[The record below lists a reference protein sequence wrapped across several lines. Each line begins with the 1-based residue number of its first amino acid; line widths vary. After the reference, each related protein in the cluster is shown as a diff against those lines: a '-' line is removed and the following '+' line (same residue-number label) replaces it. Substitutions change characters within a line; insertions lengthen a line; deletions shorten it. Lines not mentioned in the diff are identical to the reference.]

1 MNKVFLLLLF
11 VVIFAS
17 VAAKKGWK
25 LRQRQG
31 CKYDKSAWSDCD
43 TTTNTVSR
51 VLTLKFGDE
60 GCQQTQNQ
68 TITCDRFERLQ
79 SWKVKK
85 MERRREWQEQKQ
97 QRKYQKQEMKE
108 NKQLVKEQ
116 LKRCQYAHSDWS
128 ECDQATNTVYRN
140 FTLSEGEQGCKQT
153 HSITITCDKLS
164 RIQAW
169 KAKKVDRKQKRKGE
183 KLQMKQER
191 KEKRKLEKEQRLK
204 CKYNKGNWSECDNT
218 TNTVDRVMT
227 LRDGE
232 EEECEPTIIV
242 TISCTKFE
250 RIQQWKA
257 RKMERKNEKKEN
269 KMFIREQKNV
279 WKENKKIL
287 KEQRR
292 IGCSFDVT
300 FSECDPTTNMV
311 TKSYIPTTDD
321 DDSCENRSFEYSC
334 DLHERLM
341 EKKRERQ
348 DNRATNRKINR
359 KQLRQ
364 QRLFISS

>member
-1 MNKVFLLLLF
+1 MKNVFVIF
-11 VVIFAS
+11 VVVLVATA
-17 VAAKKGWK
+17 AAKKGWK
-25 LRQRQG
+25 LRQRQQ

-43 TTTNTVSR
+43 TKTNTVSR
-51 VLTLKFGDE
+51 VLTLKSGKE

-79 SWKVKK
+79 AWKIKK
-85 MERRREWQEQKQ
+85 AENRRELQEKKH
-97 QRKYQKQEMKE
+97 QRKERQQEMKE

-116 LKRCQYAHSDWS
+116 LKRCRYEHSDWS
-128 ECDQATNTVYRN
+128 ECDQATNTATRN
-140 FTLSEGEQGCKQT
+140 FTLSEGEQGCEQSHT
-153 HSITITCDKLS
+153 ITITCDKLN

-169 KAKKVDRKQKRKGE
+169 KAKKRDRKQKRIDE

-191 KEKRKLEKEQRLK
+191 KERRKLEKEQRLK
-204 CKYNKGNWSECDNT
+204 CKYDKEDWSECDNT
-218 TNTVDRVMT
+218 TNTVTRVMT

-232 EEECEPTIIV
+232 EEECEPIINV
-242 TISCTKFE
+242 TISCLKFE

-269 KMFIREQKNV
+269 KMFIRKQKNM
-279 WKENKKIL
+279 WKENKKIV

-292 IGCSFDVT
+292 LGCSFDVT

-341 EKKRERQ
+341 EKKRKRQ
-348 DNRATNRKINR
+348 DKRVNRKINR
-359 KQLRQ
+359 KEFRQ
-364 QRLFISS
+364 QRLLI

>member
-1 MNKVFLLLLF
+1 MKNVFVIF
-11 VVIFAS
+11 VVVLVAT

-25 LRQRQG
+25 LRQRQQ

-51 VLTLKFGDE
+51 VLTLKSGEE

-79 SWKVKK
+79 AWKIKK
-85 MERRREWQEQKQ
+85 AENRRELQEKKH
-97 QRKYQKQEMKE
+97 QRKERQQEMKE

-116 LKRCQYAHSDWS
+116 LKRCRYDHSDWS
-128 ECDQATNTVYRN
+128 ECDQATNTVTRN
-140 FTLSEGEQGCKQT
+140 FTLSEGEQGCEQSHT
-153 HSITITCDKLS
+153 ITITCDKLN

-169 KAKKVDRKQKRKGE
+169 KEKKRDQ
-183 KLQMKQER
+183 
-191 KEKRKLEKEQRLK
+191 
-204 CKYNKGNWSECDNT
+204 CKYDKGDWSECDNT
-218 TNTVDRVMT
+218 TNTVTRVMT

-232 EEECEPTIIV
+232 ECEPIINV
-242 TISCTKFE
+242 IISCSKFG

-269 KMFIREQKNV
+269 KMFIREQKNI
-279 WKENKKIL
+279 WKENKKIV

-292 IGCSFDVT
+292 LGCNFDVT

-321 DDSCENRSFEYSC
+321 DESCENRSFEYSC

-341 EKKRERQ
+341 EKKRKRQ
-348 DNRATNRKINR
+348 EKRVTRKIDR
-359 KQLRQ
+359 KEFRQ
-364 QRLFISS
+364 QRLLI